1 MSALLVISGMNSAS
15 QVHQQQVQH
24 GQPSQ
29 QHVNGLVDLPIMQ
42 PDSQRD
48 RDWTALGVLAEVS
61 RRIDQQENNDDRG
74 QQPPV
79 TPITSAAP
87 LPPSSA
93 SLTDRMELLQQLTA
107 DDHEE
112 HGLVEI
118 KGA

>member
-15 QVHQQQVQH
+15 QVHQQQIQH

-29 QHVNGLVDLPIMQ
+29 HHANGLVDLPIMQ
-42 PDSQRD
+42 PDSQ

-74 QQPPV
+74 QQPPA

-107 DDHEE
+107 DAYED
-112 HGLVEI
+112 HGLAEI
-118 KGA
+118 KGE